1 MTLEMNKRVSDFD
14 SVESDASK
22 NHVDQHDTKNYPR
35 GCGTHL
41 LRRGLESMS
50 AVDRENI
57 LQPIG
62 ASGLLP
68 EI

>member
-14 SVESDASK
+14 SDDGDTSQ
-22 NHVDQHDTKNYPR
+22 NHVAQHEAKNYPR

-41 LRRGLESMS
+41 LRRGFESMS
-50 AVDRENI
+50 TTDRENI
-57 LQPIG
+57 LQALG
-62 ASGLLP
+62 VSDLLP